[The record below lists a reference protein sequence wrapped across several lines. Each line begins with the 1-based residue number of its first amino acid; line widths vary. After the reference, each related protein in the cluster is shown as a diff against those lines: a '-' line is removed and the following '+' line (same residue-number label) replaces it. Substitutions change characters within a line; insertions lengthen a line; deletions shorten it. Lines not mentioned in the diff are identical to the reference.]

1 MSNGCLITSGGIQ
14 INQSASICLILKA
27 KFGDNPLGEE
37 FQYKLDFSYEL
48 FLNVMN
54 VDSWLLI
61 CIRINIFAFYQT
73 LSAVKSV
80 GAAKFIEVSILN

>member
-37 FQYKLDFSYEL
+37 FPYKLDFSYDL

-73 LSAVKSV
+73 LSALKSV

>member
-37 FQYKLDFSYEL
+37 FQYKLDF
-48 FLNVMN
+48 VMN

-73 LSAVKSV
+73 LSALKSV